1 MQPTRQIKI
10 GGRSPFSKTVT
21 VGGGA
26 PISVQSMTNTKT
38 SDIPATIE
46 QIRRLQTAGCDIVRI
61 AVPDIESAAAIEKI
75 KENIEIP
82 LVADIHFD
90 HKLALASMEH
100 GADAIRI
107 NPGNIGD
114 ENKIRQV
121 VTMAK
126 SKEIP
131 IRIGVNGGSL
141 ECDILERQDITLPE
155 KLVMSATRH
164 IEILEKL
171 DFHSIAVS
179 LKASNVTDT
188 IAANR
193 IMAEKFDYPFHLG
206 VTEAGTPRFGL
217 VKSAIGIGALL
228 ADGIGDTIRVS
239 LTADPVE
246 EIYAARLILQ
256 SLGLSPRRFEVIAC
270 PTCGRCNIDII
281 SIANIVEDALLT
293 RESKTPPIKSIKVAI
308 MGCVVNGPGEARDA
322 DIGIAGGDGFA
333 ALFKNGEVV
342 GKIPADQIVE
352 TLLNEVEKIV

>member
-1 MQPTRQIKI
+1 MPSTKQLKI
-10 GGRSPFSKTVT
+10 GGRSPFSKLVT

-26 PISVQSMTNTKT
+26 SISVQSMTNTKT
-38 SDIPATIE
+38 PDISATVE
-46 QIRRLQTAGCDIVRI
+46 QIRRLQTAGCDIVRV
-61 AVPDIESAAAIEKI
+61 AVPDIESATAIEKI

-90 HKLALASMEH
+90 HKLALASIEY

-114 ENKIRQV
+114 EDKIRQV
-121 VTMAK
+121 VAMAK

-141 ECDILERQDITLPE
+141 ERDILERQDITLPE
-155 KLVMSATRH
+155 KLVMSAIRH
-164 IEILEKL
+164 IEILEKF
-171 DFHSIAVS
+171 DFRDIAVS

-193 IMAEKFDYPFHLG
+193 IMAAKFDYPLHLG

-256 SLGLSPRRFEVIAC
+256 SLGLIPRRFEVIAC

-281 SIANIVEDALLT
+281 SIANQVEDALLS
-293 RESKTPPIKSIKVAI
+293 RESKTPPTKSIKVAI

-322 DIGIAGGDGFA
+322 DIGIAGGAGFA
-333 ALFKNGEVV
+333 ALFKNGEII
-342 GKIPADQIVE
+342 GKIPADKIVE
-352 TLLNEVEKIV
+352 TLLIELEKMI